1 VVSGKCKVTS
11 GQTSEDAHI
20 TPVHRPVLLREVT
33 EFLDVRP
40 EGFYIDSTVG
50 GGGHAEAI
58 AERLTTGRL
67 LGIDRDPLALA
78 EARERLA
85 RFGPKVT
92 LVHGNFAEID
102 RLQAETSFPPAD
114 GVVADLGLSS
124 MQLADSTRGFSFNA
138 EGPLDMRA
146 DPASETTAA
155 DIVNYASEREL
166 ADLIFKFGEERHS
179 RRIARAIMKARPI
192 RTSTSLAQV
201 VTRAIPSR
209 PGLHQIHAA
218 TRTFMALRMAV
229 NHELENLEQF
239 LSRVLAVMPPDGRL
253 VVIGFHSAEDRVTKR
268 AFSAWKQ
275 ERRVRVLTPKPV
287 RPGENELRENPR
299 ARSAKLR
306 AIQKQPQPA
315 VAVAALYERRP

>member
-1 VVSGKCKVTS
+1 MEPEGADEGGRK
-11 GQTSEDAHI
+11 QT
-20 TPVHRPVLLREVT
+20 VHRPVLLREVT

-50 GGGHAEAI
+50 GGGHSEAI

-67 LGIDRDPLALA
+67 LGIDRDPLALGA
-78 EARERLA
+78 GRERLA
-85 RFGPKVT
+85 RFGEKVT
-92 LVHGNFAEID
+92 LVRGNFAEID
-102 RLQAETSFPPAD
+102 RLQAEAAFPPAD

-124 MQLADSTRGFSFNA
+124 MQLADATRGFSFNV

-155 DIVNYASEREL
+155 DLVNYASEREL
-166 ADLIFKFGEERHS
+166 SDLIFKSGEERHS

-209 PGLHQIHAA
+209 PGLHQIHPA

-229 NHELENLEQF
+229 NRELENLEQF
-239 LSRVLAVMPPDGRL
+239 LSRVLAVMAPDGRL

-268 AFSAWKQ
+268 TFSAWKR
-275 ERRVRVLTPKPV
+275 ERRVRLLTPKPV
-287 RPGENELRENPR
+287 RPGEDELGENPR

-306 AIQKQPQPA
+306 AIQKTA
-315 VAVAALYERRP
+315 